1 MKTWRAKLVW
11 SDKKRI
17 PPAIPAEA
25 RVTYS
30 AYCPIIVFE
39 GQYDKPIWENR
50 VSTVPLWSAVVF
62 NEEVSGTESV
72 AAVWRNKRLRTAGS
86 SYIIRPIFRKFTPS
100 GKGRKNWTPPIC
112 RPRTSSNIR
121 KATEI
126 PKKNI

>member
-72 AAVWRNKRLRTAGS
+72 AAVSYLSPEAPSEQMKIGAEFDLWEGGDAASRTAL
-86 SYIIRPIFRKFTPS
+86 YRKRSIEANINLQITGENPT
-100 GKGRKNWTPPIC
+100 KNG
-112 RPRTSSNIR
+112 
-121 KATEI
+121 
-126 PKKNI
+126 

>member
-17 PPAIPAEA
+17 PPAITAEA
-25 RVTYS
+25 RVTYP

-72 AAVWRNKRLRTAGS
+72 AAV
-86 SYIIRPIFRKFTPS
+86 SYLSPEAPS
-100 GKGRKNWTPPIC
+100 EQMKIGAEFDLWEGGRRVAHGVISEKID
-112 RPRTSSNIR
+112 
-121 KATEI
+121 
-126 PKKNI
+126 

>member
-72 AAVWRNKRLRTAGS
+72 AAV
-86 SYIIRPIFRKFTPS
+86 SYLSLEAPS
-100 GKGRKNWTPPIC
+100 EQMKIGAEFDLWGGGRRVAHGVISEKID
-112 RPRTSSNIR
+112 
-121 KATEI
+121 
-126 PKKNI
+126 